1 MEKSKINVFITPH
14 YHYDYLW
21 CDTPD
26 GMGAKTAKIIKHAL
40 LLMRKYPDYKYAI
53 DSVMS
58 VEYFRLHYPEM
69 WDELKQRVK
78 EERIE
83 LMGGMVVAPD
93 LLMPNGE
100 SLVRQVLYGT
110 LYFFRLL

>member
-1 MEKSKINVFITPH
+1 MKDSKTNVFITPH
-14 YHYDYLW
+14 YHYDYEW

-58 VEYFRLHYPEM
+58 VEYFKLHHPDM
-69 WDELKQRVK
+69 MDELKQRVK
-78 EERIE
+78 EKRVE
-83 LMGGMVVAPD
+83 LMGGMIIAPD
-93 LLMPNGE
+93 TMMP
-100 SLVRQVLYGT
+100 S
-110 LYFFRLL
+110 